1 MRYAFRSEIW
11 PIAGAFR
18 ISRGAKTEAQVV
30 VVEVEQ
36 DGAVGRGEAVPYR
49 RFGESIDGA
58 LAMLEDM
65 RPRVEAGLSPEALQ
79 TILPAGA
86 ARNSLDCALW
96 DLAAK
101 RSGRRVWDLAGLP
114 APQPAVTAITLS
126 LDDPEAMADAA
137 SAASAFPLL
146 KLKLGEGA
154 ADLARVEAVHAARP
168 DAALILDG
176 NEALSQDAFKALCGK
191 ARDLSVEMIE
201 QPFPAGEDAGLARLA
216 APVTICADEGART
229 RADLEGLAAR
239 YDAVNIK
246 LDKTGGF
253 TEALEMARLARACGF
268 RIMLGCMVGTSLG
281 MAPAMALAGL
291 ADWIDLDGAL
301 LLARDREP
309 GLGADGARLH
319 PPTPELWG

>member
-1 MRYAFRSEIW
+1 MRFSFRSEIW

-18 ISRGAKTEAQVV
+18 ISRGAKTEAQVI
-30 VVEVEQ
+30 VVEVER
-36 DGAVGRGEAVPYR
+36 DGAIGRGEAVPYR

-65 RPRVEAGLSPEALQ
+65 RPRVEAGLTPEALQ
-79 TILPAGA
+79 AILPAGA
-86 ARNSLDCALW
+86 ARNALDCALW

-101 RSGRRVWDLAGLP
+101 RAGRRVWELAGLP
-114 APQPAVTAITLS
+114 APAPAVTAMTLS
-126 LDDPEAMADAA
+126 LDEPDAMADAA
-137 SAASAFPLL
+137 RAAAGFPLL

-154 ADLARVEAVHAARP
+154 ADLARAQAVHAARP

-176 NEALSQDAFKALCGK
+176 NEALSAEAFKALCAK
-191 ARDLSVEMIE
+191 ARSLNVDMIE
-201 QPFPAGEDAGLARLA
+201 QPFPAGQDADLAKLA
-216 APVTICADEGART
+216 APVSICADEGART

-246 LDKTGGF
+246 LDKSGGF
-253 TEALEMARLARACGF
+253 TEAVEMARLARACGF
-268 RIMLGCMVGTSLG
+268 RIMLGCMVATSLG

-309 GLGADGARLH
+309 GLLADGAALH
-319 PPTPELWG
+319 PPLPELWG

>member
-1 MRYAFRSEIW
+1 MRFSFRSEIW

-18 ISRGAKTEAQVV
+18 ISRGAKTEAQVI
-30 VVEVEQ
+30 VVEVER
-36 DGAVGRGEAVPYR
+36 DGAIGRGEAVPYR

-65 RPRVEAGLSPEALQ
+65 RPRVEAGLTPEALQ
-79 TILPAGA
+79 AILPAGA
-86 ARNSLDCALW
+86 ARNALDCALW

-101 RSGRRVWDLAGLP
+101 RAGRRVWELAGLP
-114 APQPAVTAITLS
+114 APAPAVTAMTLS
-126 LDDPEAMADAA
+126 LDEPDAMADAA
-137 SAASAFPLL
+137 CAAAGFPLL

-154 ADLARVEAVHAARP
+154 ADLARAQAVHAARP

-176 NEALSQDAFKALCGK
+176 NEALSAEAFKALCAK
-191 ARDLSVEMIE
+191 ARSLNVDMIE
-201 QPFPAGEDAGLARLA
+201 QPFPAGQDADLAKLA
-216 APVTICADEGART
+216 APVSICADEGART

-253 TEALEMARLARACGF
+253 TEAVEMARLARACGF
-268 RIMLGCMVGTSLG
+268 RIMLGCMVATSLG

-309 GLGADGARLH
+309 GLLADGAALH
-319 PPTPELWG
+319 PPLPELWG

>member
-86 ARNSLDCALW
+86 ARNALDCALW

>member
-1 MRYAFRSEIW
+1 MRFSFRSEIW

-18 ISRGAKTEAQVV
+18 ISRGAKTEAQVI
-30 VVEVEQ
+30 VVEVER
-36 DGAVGRGEAVPYR
+36 DGAIGRGEAVPYR

-65 RPRVEAGLSPEALQ
+65 RPRVEAGLTPEALQ
-79 TILPAGA
+79 AILPAGA
-86 ARNSLDCALW
+86 ARNALDCALW

-101 RSGRRVWDLAGLP
+101 RAGRRVWELAGLP
-114 APQPAVTAITLS
+114 APAPAVTAMTLS
-126 LDDPEAMADAA
+126 LDEPDAMADAA
-137 SAASAFPLL
+137 RAAAGFPLL

-154 ADLARVEAVHAARP
+154 ADLARAQAVHAARP

-176 NEALSQDAFKALCGK
+176 NEALSAEAFKALCAK
-191 ARDLSVEMIE
+191 ARSLNVDMIE
-201 QPFPAGEDAGLARLA
+201 QPFPAGQDADLAKLA
-216 APVTICADEGART
+216 APVSICADEGART

-253 TEALEMARLARACGF
+253 TEAVEMARLARACGF
-268 RIMLGCMVGTSLG
+268 RIMLGCMVATSLG

-309 GLGADGARLH
+309 GLLADGAALH
-319 PPTPELWG
+319 PPLPELWG

>member
-65 RPRVEAGLSPEALQ
+65 RPRVEAGLTPEALQ
-79 TILPAGA
+79 AILPAGA
-86 ARNSLDCALW
+86 ARNALDCALW

-101 RSGRRVWDLAGLP
+101 RSGQRVWHLAGLP

-126 LDDPEAMADAA
+126 LDEPEAMADAA
-137 SAASAFPLL
+137 RAASGFPLL

-191 ARDLSVEMIE
+191 ARALNVEMIE
-201 QPFPAGEDAGLARLA
+201 QPFPAGQDAGLARLA

-229 RADLEGLAAR
+229 RVDLEGLAAR

-253 TEALEMARLARACGF
+253 SEALEMARLARACGF

>member
-1 MRYAFRSEIW
+1 MRFSFRSEIW

-18 ISRGAKTEAQVV
+18 ISRGAKTEAQVI

-58 LAMLEDM
+58 LATLEDM
-65 RPRVEAGLSPEALQ
+65 RPRVEAGLTPEALQ
-79 TILPAGA
+79 AILPAGA
-86 ARNSLDCALW
+86 ARNALDCALW

-101 RSGRRVWDLAGLP
+101 RAGRRVWDLAGLP

-126 LDDPEAMADAA
+126 LDEPEAMAEAA
-137 SAASAFPLL
+137 RAAAGFPLL

-154 ADLARVEAVHAARP
+154 ADLARAEAVHAARP

-176 NEALSQDAFKALCGK
+176 NEALSAAAFKDLCGR
-191 ARDLSVEMIE
+191 AGALNVEMIE
-201 QPFPAGEDAGLARLA
+201 QPFPAEVDADLAKLA
-216 APVTICADEGART
+216 APVAICADEGART
-229 RADLEGLAAR
+229 RADLERLAAR

-253 TEALEMARLARACGF
+253 TEAVEMVRLAKACGF
-268 RIMLGCMVGTSLG
+268 RIMLGCMVATSLG

-309 GLGADGARLH
+309 GLHVDGAIQH
-319 PPTPELWG
+319 PPAPGLWG